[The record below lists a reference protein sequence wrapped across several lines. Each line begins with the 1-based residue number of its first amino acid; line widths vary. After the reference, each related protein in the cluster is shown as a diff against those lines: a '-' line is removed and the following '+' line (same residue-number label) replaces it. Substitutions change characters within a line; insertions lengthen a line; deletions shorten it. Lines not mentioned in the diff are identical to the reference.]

1 MRERVDERSVQEENI
16 MHVNVPVETLV
27 SAPMTM
33 PPAYSHATMVVPV
46 FGASCARLML
56 SMCAFARE
64 ISAEFCI
71 EMLRIFPKD
80 QTFGKKAEAAWRCEE
95 RHG

>member
-1 MRERVDERSVQEENI
+1 M
-16 MHVNVPVETLV
+16 

-46 FGASCARLML
+46 FGASCAWLML

-64 ISAEFCI
+64 FLANLGNSQ
-71 EMLRIFPKD
+71 FPQKITD
-80 QTFGKKAEAAWRCEE
+80 FLLWKEGKE
-95 RHG
+95 RGGVKSIL

>member
-1 MRERVDERSVQEENI
+1 
-16 MHVNVPVETLV
+16 
-27 SAPMTM
+27 
-33 PPAYSHATMVVPV
+33 
-46 FGASCARLML
+46 
-56 SMCAFARE
+56 MCAFARE
-64 ISAEFCI
+64 ISADFFI

>member
-1 MRERVDERSVQEENI
+1 M
-16 MHVNVPVETLV
+16 ETLV

-80 QTFGKKAEAAWRCEE
+80 QTFGKKAEAAWRREE

>member
-1 MRERVDERSVQEENI
+1 
-16 MHVNVPVETLV
+16 
-27 SAPMTM
+27 
-33 PPAYSHATMVVPV
+33 MVVPV

-80 QTFGKKAEAAWRCEE
+80 QTLRKEGRSSLAV
-95 RHG
+95 

>member
-1 MRERVDERSVQEENI
+1 M
-16 MHVNVPVETLV
+16 ETLV
-27 SAPMTM
+27 SAPMTI

-64 ISAEFCI
+64 ISAGFFI

-80 QTFGKKAEAAWRCEE
+80 QERSAEAAAV
-95 RHG
+95 

>member
-1 MRERVDERSVQEENI
+1 MRERGDERSVQEENI

-56 SMCAFARE
+56 SMCAFARD
-64 ISAEFCI
+64 FLRNFGGQ
-71 EMLRIFPKD
+71 MLRIFPKD
-80 QTFGKKAEAAWRCEE
+80 HQEAAAV
-95 RHG
+95 